1 MRIGLL
7 LTLFFTLQLSAC
19 GFHLRGNSQVVES
32 LNPLYIVAGQLE
44 PAQLILIQK
53 QLVRSG
59 ARLTPSEQGSNQIQI
74 KLVSLKNRKI
84 ASSSIS
90 DVELVQLRMNLLFSV
105 MTESGDFLF
114 EQQELVESVEIEL
127 DNANVLAH
135 EQTINR
141 ARLGLQR
148 RLIQNMIGQ
157 LGRQR

>member
-1 MRIGLL
+1 
-7 LTLFFTLQLSAC
+7 
-19 GFHLRGNSQVVES
+19 
-32 LNPLYIVAGQLE
+32 
-44 PAQLILIQK
+44 LILIQK

-105 MTESGDFLF
+105 ITESGDFLF

-148 RLIQNMIGQ
+148 RLIQNMISQ
-157 LGRQR
+157 LGHQR

>member
-1 MRIGLL
+1 MRIRLL
-7 LTLFFTLQLSAC
+7 LTLLITLQLSAC
-19 GFHLRGNSQVVES
+19 GFHLRGDSQVVEI
-32 LNPLYIVAGQLE
+32 LNPLFIVEEQLE
-44 PAQLILIQK
+44 SAQLVLIQK

-59 ARLTPSEQGSNQIQI
+59 ARLTQSEQGSNQIQI
-74 KLVSLKNRKI
+74 KLTSLKNRKI

-105 MTESGDFLF
+105 MTKSGDFLF
-114 EQQELVESVEIEL
+114 EQQELVESVEVEL

-141 ARLGLQR
+141 ARQRLQH
-148 RLIQNMIGQ
+148 RLIQNMINQ